1 MPASRG
7 FTDAA
12 GDTARTNLTVA
23 RHSPGASIWNTRP
36 YVNLMLEGV
45 LNLQDSVIGFQ
56 QTSRERVATISP
68 GIRGGWTLTGDR
80 QIILGAAVPVT
91 LTEGEEH
98 CTAFLVY
105 FSYELP
111 FTSNR

>member
-1 MPASRG
+1 
-7 FTDAA
+7 
-12 GDTARTNLTVA
+12 V
-23 RHSPGASIWNTRP
+23 WNTRP

-56 QTSRERVATISP
+56 RTRRDRVATISP
-68 GIRGGWTLTGDR
+68 GVRGGWTLPGDR

-91 LTEGEEH
+91 LTEGEDH
-98 CTAFLVY
+98 STALLVY